1 MMIQEIRCMNG
12 VMILAIRYWQYDA
25 WMAKRYWRYDAWM
38 AIHYMDGDAIR
49 YWWDDDAVFVQFYL
63 IIIVLFMISCSNLQF
78 VGFAAFHFILVESIM
93 LWWFQCLTDECSDFS
108 TLFSIAIHWIQ
119 LLVWLAVTGWW
130 FCHTVSSLRI
140 FDGLLVLL
148 FPWFIGSNFL
158 TSIRQQNYV
167 STNVI
172 HCEFF
177 ALCT

>member
-1 MMIQEIRCMNG
+1 MHEWRYDTGDTILAIRCMNG
-12 VMILAIRYWQYDA
+12 ETILAIRC
-25 WMAKRYWRYDAWM
+25 
-38 AIHYMDGDAIR
+38 MDGDTLHGWRCDTILVR
-49 YWWDDDAVFVQFYL
+49 RWCCFRQILLDNNRFNHDFLLKFT
-63 IIIVLFMISCSNLQF
+63 I
-78 VGFAAFHFILVESIM
+78 AAFHFILVESIM
-93 LWWFQCLTDECSDFS
+93 LWWLQCLTDECSDFS